1 MVSPPKFW
9 ASPALIAS
17 CPILSLALSGF
28 FTSLP
33 DKMAVNFVQG
43 LLSRSSKGKIP
54 LNLFDKSLFLSSFHT
69 TNATYR
75 GKRKVKVLKPPRLVQ
90 MIENGASD
98 EEVQNFINM
107 RDAKRKVTA
116 AYKSKMEEV
125 AELFREQFRI
135 EEERKK
141 DIQGEQMRKEA
152 EEKEQAARNLAIIL
166 KSNEELQRERYPQS
180 FQAGQ
185 CSAVGC

>member
-1 MVSPPKFW
+1 
-9 ASPALIAS
+9 
-17 CPILSLALSGF
+17 
-28 FTSLP
+28 
-33 DKMAVNFVQG
+33 MAVNFVQG

>member
-1 MVSPPKFW
+1 
-9 ASPALIAS
+9 
-17 CPILSLALSGF
+17 
-28 FTSLP
+28 
-33 DKMAVNFVQG
+33 MAVNFIQG
-43 LLSRSSKGKIP
+43 LLSRSSRRKIP
-54 LNLFDKSLFLSSFHT
+54 VDLFDKSLLFTSFHT

-75 GKRKVKVLKPPRLVQ
+75 GKRRVKVLKPPRLVQ
-90 MIENGASD
+90 MIGNGASD

-141 DIQGEQMRKEA
+141 DIQGEQMRKQA
-152 EEKEQAARNLAIIL
+152 EEKEQAARNLTIIL
-166 KSNEELQRERYPQS
+166 KSNEELQRERYLS
-180 FQAGQ
+180 SIKYMELA
-185 CSAVGC
+185 

>member
-1 MVSPPKFW
+1 
-9 ASPALIAS
+9 
-17 CPILSLALSGF
+17 
-28 FTSLP
+28 
-33 DKMAVNFVQG
+33 MAVNFIQG
-43 LLSRSSKGKIP
+43 LLSKSSRRKIP
-54 LNLFDKSLFLSSFHT
+54 LDMFDKSLLFISFHT

-75 GKRKVKVLKPPRLVQ
+75 GKRRVKVLKPPRLVQ

-107 RDAKRKVTA
+107 RDEKRKITA

-166 KSNEELQRERYPQS
+166 KSNEELQRERYMS
-180 FQAGQ
+180 SIECIELA
-185 CSAVGC
+185 